1 MAGGATAFL
10 LCTRGG
16 KYSCPA
22 EGTRNRVIAIDP
34 PASPTQPL
42 VFWIRPNRS
51 LSRRG
56 MMALWGV
63 LAGSSMLVALI
74 SGVAG
79 NAYAA
84 LFALVESGALALAL
98 AAVWKAGAR
107 AERIRCAEDA
117 LEVHAFPSG
126 EQRARFQPYWV
137 RLGWKPGNGHRRLM
151 LGSHG
156 REIEIGAFLGD
167 GEREQLHQRLELLLA
182 RAHQPARREH
192 EPSGN

>member
-1 MAGGATAFL
+1 MVSTGTAFL
-10 LCTRGG
+10 LRTCGG
-16 KYSCPA
+16 KYSCRA
-22 EGTRNRVIAIDP
+22 EGTRNRVIAVEP
-34 PASPTQPL
+34 PASPSQPL

-56 MMALWGV
+56 MLTLWGV
-63 LAGSSMLVALI
+63 LAGSSMLVALV
-74 SGVAG
+74 SGVVG

-84 LFALVESGALALAL
+84 LFALAESGALALAL
-98 AAVWKAGAR
+98 GAVWKAGAR
-107 AERIRCAEDA
+107 AERIRYAEDA
-117 LEVHAFPSG
+117 LEIHAFPSG

-137 RLGWKPGNGHRRLM
+137 RLGWRPGNGHRRLV

-167 GEREQLHQRLELLLA
+167 EEREQLHQRLEHLLA
-182 RAHQPARREH
+182 RVHQPARREH

>member
-1 MAGGATAFL
+1 MAIAVMAFL

-22 EGTRNRVIAIDP
+22 EGTRNRVIVVEP

-51 LSRRG
+51 LSRCG
-56 MMALWGV
+56 MMTLWGV
-63 LAGSSMLVALI
+63 LAGASMLVALV
-74 SGVAG
+74 SGVFG

-84 LFALVESGALALAL
+84 LFALAESGALALAL
-98 AAVWKAGAR
+98 AAAWKAGAR
-107 AERIRCAEDA
+107 AERIRYAEDA

-137 RLGWKPGNGHRRLM
+137 RLGWRPGNGHRRLV

-167 GEREQLHQRLELLLA
+167 EEREQLHRRLELLLA
-182 RAHQPARREH
+182 RAHQPAQRVH